1 MDINYIM
8 VLAIAIL
15 MAMVYGILG
24 FFADKLNNNG
34 GWQWDKFVVT
44 IIYSIIIGIASVV
57 TGVFNF
63 ETIANWQTIFSPMW
77 TMYAGLYMGMLYF
90 FQKFIVPIFTRITTK
105 TQFFPQKQKMGP
117 RKMDTESRGFLVF
130 DLPEWAKK
138 PTLSCVDAAEAT
150 EPMQFQYAIESAS
163 YVFLIENGE
172 LTGAKHYW
180 FKGWFGSGQVNWRP
194 ISAKCLEDARKSGRI
209 PDYSKLY

>member
-8 VLAIAIL
+8 VLAIAII
-15 MAMVYGILG
+15 MAIAYGILG

-34 GWQWDKFVVT
+34 TWDWSKFVVT
-44 IIYSIIIGIASVV
+44 IIYSIIIGVAAVV
-57 TGVFNF
+57 SGAFNF

-105 TQFFPQKQKMGP
+105 VQFYPRKQQMGI
-117 RKMDTESRGFLVF
+117 RKMDVESRGFLTF

-138 PTLSCVDAAEAT
+138 PTLACVDAAEAIQ
-150 EPMQFQYAIESAS
+150 QFQYAIQSAS
-163 YVFLIENGE
+163 WIFLIENGE

-180 FKGWFGSGQVNWRP
+180 FRGWFGSGTVDWKP

-209 PDYSKLY
+209 PDYGKLY